1 MAIHHIECAAL
12 ADLPPSRK
20 LVFMAICDS
29 ANKDTGLGF
38 PGFDTIQAWSGLGK
52 SQVQANIAILIQDG
66 WVARVTAG
74 RRGARAVFRVFDQ
87 IPCCVMHEAF
97 GVGSGQPDATV
108 PVDIQPEKTPE
119 TDLGSGLGSGTSPVV
134 VPVQTGPLPS
144 IQASKKEHSPASPS
158 RAMDRFNEFWDAYG
172 HKVSRGPARKAWHT
186 AVKNFDP
193 EQIIQA
199 ASAFAAWNITAGTD
213 PKFIPHP
220 ATWLSGERWADERT
234 PAVPNGATDDV
245 PRCAV
250 CFRSRTNCERA
261 TAKSNDHEYQE
272 AS

>member
-52 SQVQANIAILIQDG
+52 SQVQANIAILIKDG
-66 WVARVTAG
+66 WVSRVTAG
-74 RRGARAVFRVFDQ
+74 RRGARAVFRVFDR

-97 GVGSGQPDATV
+97 GLGSGQQDASD
-108 PVDIQPEKTPE
+108 PVDNFPEIVPN

-134 VPVQTGPLPS
+134 VPAQTGPLPS
-144 IQASKKEHSPASPS
+144 NQASKKEHSPASPS
-158 RAMDRFNEFWDAYG
+158 RPMDRFGEFWDAYG
-172 HKVSRGPARKAWHT
+172 NKVGRAPARKAWHV
-186 AVKNFDP
+186 AVSKKNTDP
-193 EQIIQA
+193 EVIIHA
-199 ASAFAAWNITAGTD
+199 AREFAAWNLKSGTD

-220 ATWLSGERWADERT
+220 ATWLHGERWADERQATASSAT
-234 PAVPNGATDDV
+234 PSG
-245 PRCAV
+245 PRCGL
-250 CFRSRTNCERA
+250 CNQPRQICD
-261 TAKSNDHEYQE
+261 TAAAFNDHEYRE